1 VVAVSLAGDPDA
13 MRAAGQ
19 RLIEAVS
26 AVTPAGGPGISAS
39 AGGVPVG
46 WGDISWDD
54 AYQRADVLLYEAKAA
69 GKNQVVV
76 GEMIGSATQE

>member
-1 VVAVSLAGDPDA
+1 
-13 MRAAGQ
+13 
-19 RLIEAVS
+19 
-26 AVTPAGGPGISAS
+26 
-39 AGGVPVG
+39 VG

-76 GEMIGSATQE
+76 GEMIGSATQA